1 MTIDNLVFK
10 GGGVLGA
17 AYAGAIT
24 ALEDEGK
31 LQGVKAVAGTS
42 AGSLVALLL
51 SLKYSPIINLMTIS
65 TLTGVLSI
73 IIRSP
78 YLEKIQTPSDFT

>member
-24 ALEDEGK
+24 ALEDHGE
-31 LQGVKAVAGTS
+31 LEGVKAIAGTS
-42 AGSLVALLL
+42 AGSLIALLL
-51 SLKYSPIINLMTIS
+51 SLKYSAAEIKNIVFDTNFKDFKDGWES
-65 TLTGVLSI
+65 FEDTLK
-73 IIRSP
+73 IRT
-78 YLEKIQTPSDFT
+78 L